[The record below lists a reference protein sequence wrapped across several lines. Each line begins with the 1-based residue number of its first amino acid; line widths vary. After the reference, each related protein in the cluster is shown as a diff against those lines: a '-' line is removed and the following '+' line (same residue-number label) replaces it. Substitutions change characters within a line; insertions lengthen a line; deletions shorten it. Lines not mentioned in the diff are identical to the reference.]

1 MRAFLALAAA
11 VLAFAPVCAAE
22 AQTRFDGQWSV
33 EIVTERGDCDR
44 AYRYAVQIRNG
55 RVRYAGGGDFS
66 VSGRVDRG
74 GAVSVGIRRGR
85 DGADARGRLSAR
97 TGAGTWTTVGSRA
110 CAGRWFAE
118 KRG

>member
-1 MRAFLALAAA
+1 MRRSSL
-11 VLAFAPVCAAE
+11 VLAVACLLAPVSAD
-22 AQTRFDGQWSV
+22 AQSRFDGQWSV

-55 RVRYAGGGDFS
+55 QVRYAGGGDFA
-66 VSGRVDRG
+66 VSGRVAQG